1 MTLAVVLATEAAPG
15 GPDAGPTAELPYA
28 SGVTLL
34 ERLLDQL
41 ASLNVHDG
49 RIIARRRATGAAPLR
64 GRGFEVIETKDVA
77 DDLRVIA
84 ELAGAARRPMLILHG
99 DVVAGDELLT
109 RLVSDSKA
117 PAAAVISRARAAGAP
132 TRPVVRLGRSRIVS
146 AGSRYH
152 QVTNPNAV
160 FRGVLRV
167 APPETA
173 ALAEVAGELA
183 GIVDGLRPV
192 PPIRA
197 AGEPVAEEF
206 ERFVD
211 RDAEGDLDAAASA
224 APSPVLTTTAPRGDD
239 VPALLL
245 TGLVRAG
252 VRVRARGVRVLV
264 CERAL
269 TVEQAAAARAAVESV
284 DEDRVR
290 LDAAVKGDDGFF
302 TTYAVSSYSWRIA
315 RWAARR
321 RLTPNVV
328 TSISMGVAVVA
339 AMWFAAGTRTG
350 MIVGAVLLYFA
361 FVLDC
366 VDGQLARYTRQFST
380 LGAWLDATF
389 DRAKE
394 YVAYAGLAVGSTA
407 AAVTS
412 TVHGG
417 NVWRLAVAAMAVQTC
432 RHMVDFAFGA
442 AKRRA
447 TGGTPLPVVPLDA
460 PDDGALDPVPP
471 PAGPTA
477 DQDGERPRPGRAA
490 GIGRLAIW
498 LSNRTE
504 RMTGLRWAKK
514 IVILPIGERFALI
527 ALCAALFNAR
537 VTFVVLLGW
546 GLLAAAYTLTGRIL
560 RSIA

>member
-1 MTLAVVLATEAAPG
+1 MTLAVVLATEATSG
-15 GPDAGPTAELPYA
+15 GPGAGPTAELPYG
-28 SGVTLL
+28 SGSTLL
-34 ERLLDQL
+34 GRLLDQF

-49 RIIARRRATGAAPLR
+49 RIIVRRELAAPLR
-64 GRGFEVIETKDVA
+64 ERADGLGLEVIETKDLA

-84 ELAGAARRPMLILHG
+84 ELARAARQPMLILHG
-99 DVVAGDELLT
+99 DIVAGDELLT
-109 RLVSDSKA
+109 RLVLDSKA

-173 ALAEVAGELA
+173 ALADVAAELA
-183 GIVDGLRPV
+183 GRVDALRPV
-192 PPIRA
+192 PPIRTT
-197 AGEPVAEEF
+197 GEPAAEEF

-211 RDAEGDLDAAASA
+211 HDVEGDLDASASA
-224 APSPVLTTTAPRGDD
+224 APTPILTTTTPRGDD

-245 TGLVRAG
+245 TGLVRSG

-269 TVEQAAAARAAVESV
+269 TEEQAASARAAAEAV

-290 LDAAVKGDDGFF
+290 LDAAVKNNDGFF

-315 RWAARR
+315 RWAAHR

-339 AMWFAAGTRTG
+339 AVWFAAGTRPG

-407 AAVTS
+407 AAAAS
-412 TVHGG
+412 SVHGG
-417 NVWRLAVAAMAVQTC
+417 NVWRLAVAAMAVQTG

-442 AKRRA
+442 AKRRT
-447 TGGTPLPVVPLDA
+447 TGSTPLPVLPLDA
-460 PDDGALDPVPP
+460 PDDSALDPAPAPV
-471 PAGPTA
+471 PAGGGPA
-477 DQDGERPRPGRAA
+477 ARRGGA

-504 RMTGLRWAKK
+504 RMAGLRWTKK

-527 ALCAALFNAR
+527 SLCAALFNAR
-537 VTFVVLLGW
+537 VTFVVLIAW